1 VSLNFRPNHACS
13 TLSLRLHQFLVIFG
27 FRRSISSILRSTI
40 LPDPEKP
47 PQTLSTAQENISQP
61 RTAPC
66 YIVLCD
72 GVKTVVLEKDLKEA
86 KVRTSKEFI
95 VHTNHDTPPP
105 EDSFAQ
111 GGGESGRVKHE
122 VSSIKGM
129 DEWVE
134 ESMERRACVQRKW
147 DSLKARQEKKF
158 REREE
163 REGREEEVVS
173 VREETLKG
181 WMKADPVMNESTH
194 FACILD
200 PKMGVIRFLE
210 RGLEDDSDEEED
222 RDGDERFN
230 VSDQE

>member
-1 VSLNFRPNHACS
+1 
-13 TLSLRLHQFLVIFG
+13 
-27 FRRSISSILRSTI
+27 
-40 LPDPEKP
+40 
-47 PQTLSTAQENISQP
+47 
-61 RTAPC
+61 
-66 YIVLCD
+66 
-72 GVKTVVLEKDLKEA
+72 
-86 KVRTSKEFI
+86 
-95 VHTNHDTPPP
+95 
-105 EDSFAQ
+105 
-111 GGGESGRVKHE
+111 
-122 VSSIKGM
+122 
-129 DEWVE
+129 
-134 ESMERRACVQRKW
+134 VQRKW

>member
-1 VSLNFRPNHACS
+1 VSLNFRPNYACS

-47 PQTLSTAQENISQP
+47 PQTLSIAQENISQP

-72 GVKTVVLEKDLKEA
+72 GVETVVLEKDLKEA
-86 KVRTSKEFI
+86 KVRNSKEFI
-95 VHTNHDTPPP
+95 VHTNHDTPPS

-111 GGGESGRVKHE
+111 GGGESGKVKHE
-122 VSSIKGM
+122 VSAITGM
-129 DEWVE
+129 DELVE

-163 REGREEEVVS
+163 REGQEEGVVS

-181 WMKADPVMNESTH
+181 WIKADPVMNESTH

-200 PKMGVIRFLE
+200 PKMGRIRFLE
-210 RGLEDDSDEEED
+210 RGVEDGSDEEG
-222 RDGDERFN
+222 DGDGDVRFN
-230 VSDQE
+230 VSD